1 MVENPKDR
9 ELTMRRLAGIV
20 VAFMFVLVLGGR
32 GASALPIDLGT
43 LTSGNAVAFSF
54 SATATGLSSQ
64 EFTFTLTAPSVIV
77 TTATNIM
84 APGIFEAVNFSMQ
97 LSGPGGFA
105 VGILGGSPLVKVLNA
120 FDILGS
126 LAAPGSYTLLIDMYR
141 DPAGPGAPAGLIAG
155 SVVAASAPAVATTP
169 IPGAVLMLLTG
180 MGALGGLAWRR
191 RRIAGPLS

>member
-1 MVENPKDR
+1 
-9 ELTMRRLAGIV
+9 MRRLAGIV
-20 VAFMFVLVLGGR
+20 MAFMFMLVLGGR

-54 SATATGLSSQ
+54 SATATGWSSQ
-64 EFTFTLTAPSVIV
+64 DFTFKLTAPSVVV

-84 APGIFEAVNFSMQ
+84 APGIFEAVNFNIQ

-105 VGILGGSPLVKVLNA
+105 VGILAGPPLVKVLNA

-126 LAAPGSYTLLIDMYR
+126 LAAPGSYTLFIEMYR
-141 DPAGPGAPAGLIAG
+141 DPVAPGAPAGLIAG
-155 SVVAASAPAVATTP
+155 SVVAASAVATTP

-191 RRIAGPLS
+191 RRIAGSLS